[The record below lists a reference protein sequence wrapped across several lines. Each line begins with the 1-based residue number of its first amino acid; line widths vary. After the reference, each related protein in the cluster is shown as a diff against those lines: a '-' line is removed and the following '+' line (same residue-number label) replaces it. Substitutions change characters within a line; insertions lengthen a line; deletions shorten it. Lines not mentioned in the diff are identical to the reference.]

1 MEVSP
6 QNGMRY
12 QSAGECIRS
21 ARKNLSEVKDLLFR
35 PTRENGERSGD
46 LLREVEVQLG
56 CAAALLHSTRE
67 TADPAVIADIQE
79 LKRQTEALVMSFAE
93 TNRMLAA
100 WAGRVLVHRNGYT
113 DRGGAAPL
121 FLVSKTSAEG

>member
-1 MEVSP
+1 V
-6 QNGMRY
+6 RY
-12 QSAGECIRS
+12 ERAGECIRF
-21 ARKNLSEVKDLLFR
+21 ARKNLSEVKDLLLQ
-35 PTRENGERSGD
+35 PTREHGERSGE

-56 CAAALLHSTRE
+56 CAAALLHATGKN
-67 TADPAVIADIQE
+67 ADPAIIAEIQE
-79 LKRQTEALVMSFAE
+79 LKRQTEALAIMFGE

-121 FLVSKTSAEG
+121 FLVSKTTAEG